1 MIVNARDA
9 RQRDVYVSLSSTS
22 VVEKGKYRAQ
32 EKLLTTSGSEG
43 LIYLEQM
50 QRPPDKTMTWQT
62 RPKA

>member
-22 VVEKGKYRAQ
+22 VVEKGKHRAQ

-50 QRPPDKTMTWQT
+50 QRPPDKTMT
-62 RPKA
+62 